1 MGKSDE
7 TKGKLIRSAAEI
19 FAQKGYA
26 ASTTREIADSAGVS
40 EAVLFKYY
48 KNKKGLLHETV
59 LDFIEQISFDSVFE
73 SVDEIV
79 KNNKEMPTED
89 LFRRLFKDRYNMIEK
104 NFQMFKMLVIEIQY
118 HEDVRDIFIEKVM
131 GKIVHYAKVMSSL
144 LEERDDIRSDL
155 DYTAII
161 RSFIG
166 VVLLTIVQKKML
178 PELIGTSDGIDTEI
192 ENMVDM
198 FMRGILKGEEK

>member
-59 LDFIEQISFDSVFE
+59 LDFIEQISLDSVFE

-79 KNNKEMPTED
+79 KNNKKMPTED
-89 LFRRLFKDRYNMIEK
+89 LLRKLFKDRYNMIEK

-118 HEDVRDIFIEKVM
+118 HEDVRYIFIEKVM
-131 GKIVHYAKVMSSL
+131 VRIVHYAKVMSSL

-161 RSFIG
+161 RSFMG

-178 PELIGTSDGIDTEI
+178 PELVVSNEDIDTEI
-192 ENMVDM
+192 ESMVDM

>member
-7 TKGKLIRSAAEI
+7 TKGKLISSAAEI

-59 LDFIEQISFDSVFE
+59 LDFIEQISLESVFE

-89 LFRRLFKDRYNMIEK
+89 LLRKLFKDRYNMIEK

-161 RSFIG
+161 RSFMG
-166 VVLLTIVQKKML
+166 VVLLTTVQKKML
-178 PELIGTSDGIDTEI
+178 PELIDTNDDIDTEI

>member
-7 TKGKLIRSAAEI
+7 TKGKLIRSSAEI

-48 KNKKGLLHETV
+48 KNKKGLLHETI

-89 LFRRLFKDRYNMIEK
+89 LFRKLFKDRYSMIDK

-131 GKIVHYAKVMSSL
+131 PRIAHYAKVMSSL

-161 RSFIG
+161 RSFMG

-178 PELIGTSDGIDTEI
+178 PELIDTNDGIDTEI